1 MSSVE
6 LWVPLL
12 SEYGFPVMVTLYLL
26 NRLERKLDKVT
37 EAVETLPAKLN
48 QSPSA

>member
-6 LWVPLL
+6 LWVPLI
-12 SEYGFPVMVTLYLL
+12 SEYGFPIMVTLYLL

-37 EAVETLPAKLN
+37 EAVETLPTKLN
-48 QSPSA
+48 QNPTS